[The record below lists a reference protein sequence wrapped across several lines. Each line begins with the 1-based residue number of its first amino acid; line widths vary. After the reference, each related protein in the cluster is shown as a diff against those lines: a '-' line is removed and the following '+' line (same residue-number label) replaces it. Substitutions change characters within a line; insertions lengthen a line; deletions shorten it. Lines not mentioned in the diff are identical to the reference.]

1 MKWTLPNILTVFRT
15 LAAPLVLIA
24 FLVLKRPYADFAA
37 LGLFIAASSTDY
49 LDGYLARKWKQIS
62 SFGTML
68 DPIAD
73 KAMVIIAIATL
84 IGLFGLDWRIALPA
98 SVILLREVF
107 VSGLREF
114 LGENADKIKV
124 TKLAKWKT
132 ATQMVAIGVLLS
144 FGLFQH
150 YFGMAQLGMNPEIAN
165 QILDGTLEDTVGLRW
180 KYTASLWSFW
190 GGIALFWLA
199 AGLTLISGLDYLRKA
214 MPFFKEAL

>member
-1 MKWTLPNILTVFRT
+1 MKWTLPNTLTVFRT
-15 LAAPLVLIA
+15 LAAPGVLIV
-24 FLVLKRPYADFAA
+24 FLLLQRPYADFAA
-37 LGLFIAASSTDY
+37 LGLFLIASITDY
-49 LDGYLARKWKQIS
+49 FDGYFARKWGQIS

-124 TKLAKWKT
+124 TNLAKWKT
-132 ATQMVAIGVLLS
+132 AVQMTAIAILFT

-150 YFGMAQLGMNPEIAN
+150 YFGMASLGMNGENVAD
-165 QILDGTLEDTVGLRW
+165 ILEGRTEDLVGLNW
-180 KYTASLWSFW
+180 KYTGMQWSYW
-190 GGIALFWLA
+190 GGVAVFWIAAL
-199 AGLTLISGLDYLRKA
+199 LTLVSGIDYLRKA

>member
-1 MKWTLPNILTVFRT
+1 MEWTLPNILTVFRT
-15 LAAPLVLIA
+15 LAAPLVLIV
-24 FLVLKRPYADFAA
+24 FLVLKHPYSDFVA
-37 LGLFIAASSTDY
+37 LGLFIAASLTDY

-84 IGLFGLDWRIALPA
+84 IGLFGLDWRIALPG

-114 LGENADKIKV
+114 LGDNADKIKV

-132 ATQMVAIGVLLS
+132 ATQMTAIGVLLS

-165 QILDGTLEDTVGLRW
+165 DVLNGTLEDAVGLRW
-180 KYTASLWSFW
+180 KYTGYIWSFW
-190 GGIALFWLA
+190 AGIVLFWIA

>member
-15 LAAPLVLIA
+15 LAAPLVLVM
-24 FLVLKRPYADFAA
+24 FLVVQRPYADFLA
-37 LGLFIAASSTDY
+37 LGLFVSASLTDY

-84 IGLFGLDWRIALPA
+84 IGLFGLDWRIVLPA

-132 ATQMVAIGVLLS
+132 AAQMTAIGILFS
-144 FGLFQH
+144 FELFQH
-150 YFGMAQLGMNPEIAN
+150 YFVMAQLGMSPEIAN
-165 QILDGTLEDTVGLRW
+165 DILTGKLEDAVGLRW
-180 KYTASLWSFW
+180 KYYGYLISFW
-190 GGIALFWLA
+190 AGIILFWIA
-199 AGLTLISGLDYLRKA
+199 AGLTLVSGVDYLRKA